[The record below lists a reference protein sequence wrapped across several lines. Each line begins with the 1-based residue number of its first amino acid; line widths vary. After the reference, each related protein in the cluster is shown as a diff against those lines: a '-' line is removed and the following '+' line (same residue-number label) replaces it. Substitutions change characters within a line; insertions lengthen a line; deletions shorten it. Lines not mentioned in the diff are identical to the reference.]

1 MTTSREN
8 GSLYTSI
15 NEKIATIEF
24 GHPASNSFVLELLD
38 RLASELY
45 KISENEAVNIIVLKS
60 EGDGVFCAGASFDQL
75 IDVSNLEEGTVF
87 FNGFAKVINA
97 MRTCKKIIIGRVQGK
112 AVGGGVG
119 LISACDYV
127 FATESASIRLSELT
141 IGIAPF
147 VIAPAVVRKIGTAG
161 LAELSLNPKE
171 WKTAYWAQEKGLFA
185 KVFNTLNDLDKE
197 LDYFSTNL
205 ANYNPQALEEWK
217 KILWENTAHWETLLP
232 ERAMITGKL
241 ALSDFTKNALVKFRK

>member
-232 ERAMITGKL
+232 ERAIITGKL

>member
-38 RLASELY
+38 RLASELD

>member
-1 MTTSREN
+1 MTASREN

-232 ERAMITGKL
+232 ERAIITGKL

>member
-147 VIAPAVVRKIGTAG
+147 VIAPAVARKIGAAG

>member
-15 NEKIATIEF
+15 HEKIATIEF

-38 RLASELY
+38 RLASELD

-75 IDVSNLEEGTVF
+75 IDVSNLEEGKVF

>member
-15 NEKIATIEF
+15 NEKIATIVF

-38 RLASELY
+38 RLASELD

-60 EGDGVFCAGASFDQL
+60 EGDRIFCAGASFDQL
-75 IDVSNLEEGTVF
+75 IDVSNLEEGKVF

-147 VIAPAVVRKIGTAG
+147 VIAPAVARKIGTAG